1 MPIFLPFGGGRH
13 SHLSNPDNNLV
24 EGEGGEVCYSY
35 MGETQMFALRA
46 GGGGAGLHAV
56 QRFVTLK
63 YQPFSY
69 MRDRQTDNQR
79 RFEFIGKEVIQIL
92 NL

>member
-24 EGEGGEVCYSY
+24 EGEGGVSYSY
-35 MGETQMFALRA
+35 MGETQIFALRE
-46 GGGGAGLHAV
+46 GGSGAGLHAV
-56 QRFVTLK
+56 QRCVTLK

-79 RFEFIGKEVIQIL
+79 RFGFIGKEVIQIL